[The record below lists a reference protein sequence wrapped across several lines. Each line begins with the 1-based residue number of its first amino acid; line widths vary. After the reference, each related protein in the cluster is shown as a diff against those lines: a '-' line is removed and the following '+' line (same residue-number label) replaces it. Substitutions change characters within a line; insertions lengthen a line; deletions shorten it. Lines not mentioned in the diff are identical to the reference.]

1 MRQNIFDE
9 NPVTRSRSVNL
20 QNHSTV
26 LVSSQSVRRRGARP
40 ARMGSEDKQAKK
52 EKREARSPEDAA
64 AREAKKAAKKVVD
77 RRGRRRWR
85 RRPWPR
91 RARA

>member
-1 MRQNIFDE
+1 MIEVFAGCRADFKIMRQNIFDE
-9 NPVTRSRSVNL
+9 NPVTRSVNL

-52 EKREARSPEDAA
+52 EKREAK
-64 AREAKKAAKKVVD
+64 RESLGD
-77 RRGRRRWR
+77 SE
-85 RRPWPR
+85 
-91 RARA
+91 